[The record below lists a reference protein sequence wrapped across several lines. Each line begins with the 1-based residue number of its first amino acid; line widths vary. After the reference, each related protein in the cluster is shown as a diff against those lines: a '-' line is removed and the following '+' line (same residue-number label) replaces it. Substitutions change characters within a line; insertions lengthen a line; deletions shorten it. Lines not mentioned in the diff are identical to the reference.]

1 MIHFRTVLIAFLL
14 AFAAVN
20 AARADTLDAV
30 LERGLV
36 RCGAI
41 EGHRGF
47 SQKSEDGF
55 WSGFDVDICRAVS
68 AALFTSGSRVEFIEY
83 AGTDRVAPLQ
93 AGEVDLMARASYWTM
108 SNDTQ
113 FGVQNVGFSY
123 VDGQAIMVREALGVA
138 SAVQLQDVNVCA
150 VANSL
155 EQARIE
161 RFFFEQQIAYKENY
175 YHDPQDLRVAY
186 KAGICDAV
194 TASESFLRE
203 MLIEE
208 LVSIEHRILPERF
221 SSDPWGPVVRVND
234 DRWQNLIRWTL
245 FALINA
251 EELGVSSQNVD
262 AMVESANPK
271 VRRLLGL
278 DGSFGAALG
287 IPDNWAQN
295 IIREVGNYGEIYD
308 RNLGRS
314 SGLGIARAQNDL
326 WIRGGLMYA
335 PPIR

>member
-1 MIHFRTVLIAFLL
+1 MFVL
-14 AFAAVN
+14 
-20 AARADTLDAV
+20 
-30 LERGLV
+30 
-36 RCGAI
+36 
-41 EGHRGF
+41 
-47 SQKSEDGF
+47 SQ
-55 WSGFDVDICRAVS
+55 IR
-68 AALFTSGSRVEFIEY
+68 LSR
-83 AGTDRVAPLQ
+83 
-93 AGEVDLMARASYWTM
+93 
-108 SNDTQ
+108 
-113 FGVQNVGFSY
+113 
-123 VDGQAIMVREALGVA
+123 
-138 SAVQLQDVNVCA
+138 
-150 VANSL
+150 
-155 EQARIE
+155 ARIE

-175 YHDPQDLRVAY
+175 YQDPQDLRVAY

-194 TASESFLRE
+194 TAAESFLRE

-245 FALINA
+245 FALVNA